1 MYTYGYRYICMD
13 LDIDIYVRTCIQQQG
28 SRCRHGQPQPRAR
41 LRGRSRRAPTP
52 CAARACPAATADR
65 CANRALRAAW
75 AHHRLMLQ
83 QLSVC
88 TAHGVCDKHRE
99 QQGWHEQHKHAHAAQ
114 VDSSAHGRWPR
125 LRAGRWVGTP
135 ALTSRIGGRRQH
147 ATRRGLHGCGG
158 QRAYRLGGGGRV
170 VAMPPVAART
180 ELAISATPRAPTA
193 STPSSKYHSAGST
206 DATYLRCICATRIG
220 PQCSEGASR
229 TRTWRRVTSA
239 ARRRVARTG
248 RPARL
253 RAAEWTAGRPRT
265 RRPAPTPQQCARR
278 RAATISA
285 VDENRTHS
293 CGGGSAANVRQSSP
307 LQVSKLQR
315 CACAPWQGRPQAV
328 CEGSRTAQPH

>member
-1 MYTYGYRYICMD
+1 MYGFRYRYI
-13 LDIDIYVRTCIQQQG
+13 RTSCILQQG

-65 CANRALRAAW
+65 CANRARRAAW
-75 AHHRLMLQ
+75 AHHRLVLR

-88 TAHGVCDKHRE
+88 IAHGGCAKHRE

-114 VDSSAHGRWPR
+114 ADSSAHGRWPS
-125 LRAGRWVGTP
+125 LHAGRRAGTP
-135 ALTSRIGGRRQH
+135 APTSRIGGRRQH

-180 ELAISATPRAPTA
+180 KLAISATPRAPTA
-193 STPSSKYHSAGST
+193 STPSSKYDSAGST
-206 DATYLRCICATRIG
+206 DAAYLRCICATRIG
-220 PQCSEGASR
+220 PQCSEGAAR
-229 TRTWRRVTSA
+229 TLS
-239 ARRRVARTG
+239 RRRVARTG

-307 LQVSKLQR
+307 LQVSQLHR
-315 CACAPWQGRPQAV
+315 GACASWQGRPQAV